1 MDNINLYTIGFTKK
15 NAETFFTL
23 LKKNGVKKII
33 DVRLNNVSQ
42 LAGFTKQDDLK
53 YFLKELCRI
62 EYYYYGQL
70 APTEDIL
77 KGYKN
82 KEISWEQ
89 YELEFNSLITKRKIE
104 AIISL
109 DLLTDACLLCSEATA
124 EHCHRRLLAEYFK
137 KLYKRINIIHL

>member
-15 NAETFFTL
+15 NAENFFTL

-62 EYYYYGQL
+62 EYYHYEQL

-77 KGYKN
+77 KRYKN

-89 YELEFNSLITKRKIE
+89 YELEFNSLMTKRKIE

-137 KLYKRINIIHL
+137 KVYKRINIIHL

>member
-137 KLYKRINIIHL
+137 KVYKRINIIHL